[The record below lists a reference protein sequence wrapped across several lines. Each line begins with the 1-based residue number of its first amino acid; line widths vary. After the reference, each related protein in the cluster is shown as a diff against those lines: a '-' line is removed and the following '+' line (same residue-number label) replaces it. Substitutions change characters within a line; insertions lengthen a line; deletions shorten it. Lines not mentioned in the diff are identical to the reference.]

1 MKNIYLLKTD
11 KKSRLCVTTEP
22 VGEYDPL
29 NPQFNSHKVKWLL
42 YNEPRGS
49 NKRISAIN
57 IYITNDEKPIQGD
70 WVYNIVSKTKF
81 KATKQL
87 IDLIN
92 DPNVTLT
99 TNKKIIITTDKLL
112 IDDGVE
118 QLTNDFLTWFA
129 KNQDCTDYSD
139 FKNK

>member
-42 YNEPRGS
+42 YDEPRGS
-49 NKRISAIN
+49 NKRIFAIN
-57 IYITNDEKPIQGD
+57 IYITNDEEPTKGD
-70 WVYNIVSKTKF
+70 WVYSLRGFVGKF
-81 KATKQL
+81 GEFENSYFKEC
-87 IDLIN
+87 
-92 DPNVTLT
+92 
-99 TNKKIIITTDKLL
+99 KKIILTTDKMLV
-112 IDDGVE
+112 DDGVE
-118 QLTNDFLTWFA
+118 QITDDFLTWFT

>member
-42 YNEPRGS
+42 YDEPRGS

-57 IYITNDEKPIQGD
+57 IYITNDEEPTKGD
-70 WVYNIVSKTKF
+70 WVYSLRGFVGKF
-81 KATKQL
+81 GEFENSYFKEC
-87 IDLIN
+87 
-92 DPNVTLT
+92 
-99 TNKKIIITTDKLL
+99 KKIILTTDKMLV
-112 IDDGVE
+112 DDGVE
-118 QLTNDFLTWFA
+118 QITDDFLTWFT